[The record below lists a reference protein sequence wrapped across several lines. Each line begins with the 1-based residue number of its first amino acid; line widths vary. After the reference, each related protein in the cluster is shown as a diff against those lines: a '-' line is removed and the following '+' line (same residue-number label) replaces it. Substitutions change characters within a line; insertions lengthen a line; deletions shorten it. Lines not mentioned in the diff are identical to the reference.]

1 MEPKSTL
8 AMVDLSNA
16 LSERCKRPID
26 FIHMPVPK
34 DRKDIGYYE
43 PLQHLRQGLELV
55 LGVVHYDDEE
65 GTKARIQAA
74 GKFVKSFSVST
85 ECGMGRTP
93 PEQLEN
99 ILHTL
104 ATVSSPTKL

>member
-1 MEPKSTL
+1 
-8 AMVDLSNA
+8 
-16 LSERCKRPID
+16 
-26 FIHMPVPK
+26 
-34 DRKDIGYYE
+34 
-43 PLQHLRQGLELV
+43 
-55 LGVVHYDDEE
+55 VVHYDDEE